1 MKSNDSNA
9 SDHNWSLDD
18 FVVSQE
24 EGKTRFHDLDLP
36 DQVMQAVAALG
47 YEYCSP
53 IQALT
58 LPESLSGN
66 DITGKAQTGSG
77 KTAALYTH
85 LPLPTIPT
93 A

>member
-36 DQVMQAVAALG
+36 DQVMQGVAALG

-58 LPESLSGN
+58 LPESLSGS
-66 DITGKAQTGSG
+66 DLLVKPKLVQA
-77 KTAALYTH
+77 KRLRFY
-85 LPLPTIPT
+85 
-93 A
+93 

>member
-1 MKSNDSNA
+1 LKSNDSNITDQA
-9 SDHNWSLDD
+9 WSLDE
-18 FVVSQE
+18 FVVAQE

-36 DQVMQAVAALG
+36 DQVMQGVAALG

-58 LPESLSGN
+58 LPESLAGK

-77 KTAALYTH
+77 KTAAFFPEHYH
-85 LPLPTIPT
+85 
-93 A
+93 

>member
-1 MKSNDSNA
+1 LKSNDSNA

-36 DQVMQAVAALG
+36 DQVMQGVAALG

-58 LPESLSGN
+58 LPESLSAMTLLVKPKLVQANGCVF
-66 DITGKAQTGSG
+66 IE
-77 KTAALYTH
+77 YYH
-85 LPLPTIPT
+85 
-93 A
+93 